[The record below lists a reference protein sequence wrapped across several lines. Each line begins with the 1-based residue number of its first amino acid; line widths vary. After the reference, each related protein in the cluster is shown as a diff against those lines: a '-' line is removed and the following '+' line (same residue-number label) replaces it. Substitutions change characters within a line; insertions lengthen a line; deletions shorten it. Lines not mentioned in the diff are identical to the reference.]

1 MPTNTW
7 TRGQRWVSDSEP
19 ELGLGII
26 LSGGDGRVEIVFPAA
41 GENRCY
47 ALDSAPLRR
56 VKFLPGDRITTHEG
70 VEMTVEKV
78 REEAG
83 LRIYE
88 TEAGEVAEAE
98 LSDAMTFSKPEER
111 LFGGKLDDPGD
122 FDLRGEALARR
133 AAMRRSPARGLAG
146 ARVDLIPHQLFIAD
160 EVAKR
165 PRPRVLLAD
174 EVGLGKTIEAC
185 LILHRLLL
193 TGRASRVLVLV
204 PEPLVHQW
212 FVELLRRFNLSF
224 DLFDEDRCAAIE
236 EEDPAAN
243 PFLERQWVLAAVD
256 FLAADPR
263 RAAQAVEAGWDLLVV
278 DEAHH
283 LEWSPEAPGAAY
295 EMVRTLAERTEG
307 LLLLTATPQQLG
319 PEGHFARLQLLDPE
333 RYGDLAGY
341 REETQRYEEVAEVVE
356 ALADGGEP
364 DRRLEAL
371 VAGRARLTR
380 AVDAFR
386 GGLPEARERLLREL
400 LDSCGVG
407 RVMFR
412 NTRARL
418 GGFPE
423 RVPLLVPLKGK
434 KEVVAKVK
442 WLGALLEELPAEEKV
457 LVIARSREWAEEIME
472 ALRDATGSVAALFH
486 EELTLLQ
493 RDRNAAFFA
502 EEDGARVLV
511 CSEIGSEGRN
521 FQFARHLV
529 LFDLP
534 ADIDLLEQRI
544 GRLDRIGQ
552 RGSIQ
557 IHVPYL
563 QGGAEE
569 VRVRWVDEGLD
580 AFRAS
585 PQGAAEIQREVAPLL
600 EKALKKRDGT
610 EALIAATRECRA
622 RISERLARGRDRLL
636 ERASHRPE
644 LAARMVGEI
653 RAWDGDAEFEDFLL
667 RLFEHS
673 GLHIEELGR
682 RRYFLLPGNLKS
694 DAFPSLPN
702 EGVTVTLDRQRAL
715 EREHEAFLTW
725 DHPMVRA
732 ALDLLLGSEAGN
744 AAFGLW
750 ESPGGKRMLLE
761 AWLVVECVAPA
772 HLHVERFLPQTPLRV
787 AVDHGGG
794 DQSDD
799 AAFAAARLRRGDP
812 AGLLR
817 NEAVKRKVLPLMLER
832 ARELGLERS
841 RGMIRDALD
850 AMHAE
855 MAAEIARLKDLAE
868 LNDHVRPE
876 EITSLEDRTR
886 ELAAAIGAARVR
898 IDAVR
903 LVWKAPAA

>member
-1 MPTNTW
+1 M
-7 TRGQRWVSDSEP
+7 SDSEP

-26 LSGGDGRVEIVFPAA
+26 LGGGDGRVEIVFPAA
-41 GENRCY
+41 GESRCY

-56 VKFLPGDRITTHEG
+56 VRFLPGDRIKTHEG
-70 VEMTVEKV
+70 REMTVEKV
-78 REEAG
+78 REAGG

-88 TEAGEVAEAE
+88 TDAGEVPEAE

-122 FDLRGEALARR
+122 FDLRGEALQRR

-160 EVAKR
+160 EVAGR

-185 LILHRLLL
+185 LILHRLIL
-193 TGRASRVLVLV
+193 TGRAARVLVLV

-256 FLAADPR
+256 FLANDGR
-263 RAAQAVEAGWDLLVV
+263 RAAQAVEAGWDVLVV

-283 LEWSPEAPGAAY
+283 LEWSPGRPGAAY
-295 EMVRTLAERTEG
+295 EMVRTLAEKTAG

-333 RYGDLAGY
+333 RYRDLAAY
-341 REETQRYEEVAEVVE
+341 REETRHYEEVAALVE
-356 ALADGGEP
+356 ALASGGEV
-364 DRRLEAL
+364 DERLEAL
-371 VAGRARLTR
+371 VAGRGRLVGAVRDFR
-380 AVDAFR
+380 AGTA
-386 GGLPEARERLLREL
+386 GAREALVRDL
-400 LDSCGVG
+400 LDGCGVG

-418 GGFPE
+418 GGFPGRE
-423 RVPLLVPLKGK
+423 PLPVPLAGKNAIAVKVGWLVG
-434 KEVVAKVK
+434 
-442 WLGALLEELPAEEKV
+442 LLEKLPATEKV
-457 LVIARSREWAEEIME
+457 LVITKTRELAERIVE
-472 ALRDATGSVAALFH
+472 AMRGTTGAEVALFH
-486 EELTLLQ
+486 EDLTLLQ

-502 EEDGARVLV
+502 EDDGARVLI

-534 ADIDLLEQRI
+534 DDVDLLEQRI

-552 RGSIQ
+552 RGTIL

-563 QGGAEE
+563 KGGEE
-569 VRVRWVDEGLD
+569 ALRVRWLDEGLD

-585 PQGAAEIQREVAPLL
+585 PPGAAEIQREVAGLL
-600 EKALKKRDGT
+600 EKALREPGEAD
-610 EALIAATRECRA
+610 ALIAATRDCRA
-622 RISERLARGRDRLL
+622 RISERLARGQDRLL
-636 ERASHRPE
+636 ERSSNRPE
-644 LAARMVGEI
+644 QSARRIAEI
-653 RAWDGDAEFEDFLL
+653 RAWDGDAEFEDFLM

-702 EGVTVTLDRQRAL
+702 EGITVTLDRQRAL

-732 ALDLLLGSEAGN
+732 ALDLLLGSESGN
-744 AAFGLW
+744 ASFGLW

-761 AWLVVECVAPA
+761 AWLVIECVAPA
-772 HLHVERFLPQTPLRV
+772 HLHVERFLPQTPLRI

-794 DQSDD
+794 DQTGD
-799 AAFAAARLRRGDP
+799 AAFATAKLRRGDP
-812 AGLLR
+812 AGLLK
-817 NEAVKRKVLPLMLER
+817 NESVKRKVLPLMLER
-832 ARELGLERS
+832 ARELGLEAS
-841 RGMIRDALD
+841 RGMIDAAL
-850 AMHAE
+850 AE
-855 MAAEIARLKDLAE
+855 MRAEMSSEIARLKDLAE
-868 LNDHVRPE
+868 VNDHVRPE
-876 EITSLEDRTR
+876 EITALVDR
-886 ELAAAIGAARVR
+886 EALLADAIAGARVR